1 VGFSATKLA
10 LSTTPFG
17 LGLDDAQREHAAHGW
32 STELHLTRQRLARR
46 APRGQF
52 SPWFQGERDM
62 AKWTI
67 QLGADELN
75 ALMKR
80 EFGGTA
86 TSVGPVKSVAPGRI
100 GVVAKFDPSML
111 RPGGLVSGTVLM
123 SIADT
128 AAYNLILAHVG
139 PELMAVTS
147 SLTINFLRGAKPG
160 DIRADAD
167 LLSLG
172 RRLAVCDVRLWT
184 ESPDRLAA
192 QATVTYARA
201 ASVAT

>member
-1 VGFSATKLA
+1 MAT
-10 LSTTPFG
+10 
-17 LGLDDAQREHAAHGW
+17 
-32 STELHLTRQRLARR
+32 
-46 APRGQF
+46 
-52 SPWFQGERDM
+52 
-62 AKWTI
+62 WTI
-67 QLGADELN
+67 RLGADELN

-86 TSVGPVKSVAPGRI
+86 TSVGPVQSVEPGRI
-100 GVVAKFDPSML
+100 HVVAKYDPLML
-111 RPGGLVSGTVLM
+111 RPGGVISGPTLM

-147 SLTINFLRGAKPG
+147 TLTINFLRGAQPG
-160 DIRADAD
+160 DIHADAA

-172 RRLAVCDVRLWT
+172 RRLAVCDVRIWT

-192 QATVTYARA
+192 HSTVTYARA
-201 ASVAT
+201 AGDA

>member
-1 VGFSATKLA
+1 
-10 LSTTPFG
+10 
-17 LGLDDAQREHAAHGW
+17 
-32 STELHLTRQRLARR
+32 
-46 APRGQF
+46 
-52 SPWFQGERDM
+52 M

-86 TSVGPVKSVAPGRI
+86 TSVGPIKSVEPGRI
-100 GVVAKFDPSML
+100 HVVAKFDPGML
-111 RPGGLVSGTVLM
+111 RPGNLVAGPTLM

-147 SLTINFLRGAKPG
+147 TLTINFLRGAQPG
-160 DIRADAD
+160 DIHADAE

-172 RRLAVCDVRLWT
+172 RRLAVCDVRIWT
-184 ESPDRLAA
+184 ESVDRLAA

-201 ASVAT
+201 AAAAA

>member
-1 VGFSATKLA
+1 
-10 LSTTPFG
+10 
-17 LGLDDAQREHAAHGW
+17 
-32 STELHLTRQRLARR
+32 
-46 APRGQF
+46 
-52 SPWFQGERDM
+52 M

-86 TSVGPVKSVAPGRI
+86 TSVGPVKNVAPGRI
-100 GVVAKFDPSML
+100 GVVAKFDRSML

-147 SLTINFLRGAKPG
+147 SLTINFLRGAQPG
-160 DIRADAD
+160 DIHADAE

-192 QATVTYARA
+192 RATVTYARA
-201 ASVAT
+201 AAG